1 LSKALKNKK
10 NVEGEAAQKE
20 IVKLRFEVSGLRYD
34 CKEKEKLFKILEN
47 DFIESQVEVQAMSK
61 EENKL
66 KEMVRKKISM
76 LEASN
81 VEMDRCIATLEVE
94 LKRAKEEYEAK
105 TSKIR

>member
-1 LSKALKNKK
+1 M
-10 NVEGEAAQKE
+10 
-20 IVKLRFEVSGLRYD
+20 
-34 CKEKEKLFKILEN
+34 EN

-105 TSKIR
+105 TSKIRWASVEATVDLSAAQVKVGDLNDEINHTR

>member
-1 LSKALKNKK
+1 
-10 NVEGEAAQKE
+10 
-20 IVKLRFEVSGLRYD
+20 
-34 CKEKEKLFKILEN
+34 
-47 DFIESQVEVQAMSK
+47 MSK